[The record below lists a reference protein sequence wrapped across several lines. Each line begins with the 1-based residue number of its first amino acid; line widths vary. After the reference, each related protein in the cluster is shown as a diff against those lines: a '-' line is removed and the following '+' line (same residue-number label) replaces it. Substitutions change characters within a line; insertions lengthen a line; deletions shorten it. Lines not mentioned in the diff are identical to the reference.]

1 MDFGRAFTFL
11 TEDSNW
17 IVKLAIGAGIV
28 LISPFLL
35 LIPLFLILGYQV
47 AVTRQVLAGKDVP
60 LPEWFDE
67 LGRLFKDGFFVWIAQ
82 IAYTIPFW
90 LLACIGV
97 AASFAFGFIGDQG
110 AGEVAG
116 IGLVAVY
123 AVLSC
128 LGIIFLIALFF
139 ISPAIIIQYV
149 QTDDFGACFR
159 FGEVLG
165 IARDNV
171 GPILM
176 SALALFVVSFLLSFV
191 QLIPCIGQIV
201 GLFTVPYM
209 GIATGHLYGQIARNM
224 GSKPAGAY

>member
-1 MDFGRAFTFL
+1 MDFGRAFTFF
-11 TEDSNW
+11 TEDENW

-35 LIPLFLILGYQV
+35 FIPIFLILGYNV
-47 AVTRQVLAGKDVP
+47 AVTRHVLEGKDIP
-60 LPEWFDE
+60 LPEWFADI
-67 LGRLFKDGFFVWIAQ
+67 GTIFKDGFFIWVAQ

-90 LLACIGV
+90 LLTCIAV
-97 AASFAFGFIGDQG
+97 AASFGLGFLGERGAESVAG
-110 AGEVAG
+110 AGFFVVYG
-116 IGLVAVY
+116 ILG
-123 AVLSC
+123 C

-149 QTDDFGACFR
+149 RTNEFGACFR

-176 SALALFVVSFLLSFV
+176 TAVALFVVSFVLSIV
-191 QLIPCIGQIV
+191 QAIPCIGQIV
-201 GLFTVPYM
+201 ALFTIPYL
-209 GIATGHLYGQIARNM
+209 GIATGHLYGQIARNI
-224 GSKPAGAY
+224 GGKPAGAY